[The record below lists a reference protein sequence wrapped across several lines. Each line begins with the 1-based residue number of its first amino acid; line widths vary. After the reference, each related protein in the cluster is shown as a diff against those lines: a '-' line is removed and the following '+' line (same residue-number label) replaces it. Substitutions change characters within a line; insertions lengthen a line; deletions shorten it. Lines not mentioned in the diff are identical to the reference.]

1 MAFYKIHW
9 KRSAQKELK
18 QLPKIAIT
26 HIIHAVEQLP
36 ETPYPSGVKKLA
48 GTEHTYRLRVGTYR
62 IVYSVLASILTIEI
76 IRVRHRKD
84 VYRK

>member
-1 MAFYKIHW
+1 MAFYKIVW

-18 QLPKIAIT
+18 QLPKIAIERV
-26 HIIHAVEQLP
+26 IQAVEQLSESP
-36 ETPYPSGVKKLA
+36 CPSGVKKLA
-48 GTEHTYRLRVGTYR
+48 GTDHTYRLRVGNYR
-62 IVYSVLASILTIEI
+62 IVYCVLASILTIEI

>member
-1 MAFYKIHW
+1 MVSYNIVW

-18 QLPKIAIT
+18 QLPATAIERV
-26 HIIHAVEQLP
+26 IHVVEQLS
-36 ETPYPSGVKKLA
+36 ESPYPSGVKKLA
-48 GTEHTYRLRVGTYR
+48 GTDRTYRLRVGNYR

-84 VYRK
+84 VYRR